1 MELTFEKING
11 QWVAE
16 FEATSD
22 FNINLDRVSKGT
34 LTIY

>member
-1 MELTFEKING
+1 MELTFEKIDG

-22 FNINLDRVSKGT
+22 FNINLDRVGKGA
-34 LTIY
+34 LVIY